1 MIPASFEYF
10 SPKTLAEAIALL
22 QKHGSDAKILAGGQS
37 LIPLMKLRM
46 ASPKRLIDLNRVSGL
61 SYIKEAD
68 GFLTIGAL
76 TRESEIDGSEL
87 IHKKYP
93 LLADTA
99 AVIGDPLVRNMA
111 TVGGNLA
118 HADPANDHP
127 ATMLAFGTEVVATG
141 PKGARKIPLTGF
153 FSALFPTDST

>member
-10 SPKTLAEAIALL
+10 CPKTLSEAIALL

-46 ASPKRLIDLNRVSGL
+46 ASPKLLVDLNRLSDL
-61 SYIKEAD
+61 SYIRESD
-68 GFLTIGAL
+68 GFLTIGAM
-76 TRESEIDGSEL
+76 TRESEIDASDL
-87 IHKKYP
+87 IRRKYP
-93 LLADTA
+93 ILSDTA
-99 AVIGDPLVRNMA
+99 GVIGDPLVRNMA

-127 ATMLAFGTEVVATG
+127 ATMLAPRHRSSGHRTEGRTQN
-141 PKGARKIPLTGF
+141 P
-153 FSALFPTDST
+153 DW